1 MRANTFGSILGCVT
15 AILLPL
21 SVDAAPLDSTV
32 QELQRRVAEQA
43 AIIRGLQRE
52 LDALVKQVDGS
63 IRPDGPTPA
72 PAAPEGSA
80 QTQAEAE
87 TPPAAPAAPEGSA
100 QTQAEAETPP
110 AAPSAP
116 APVSRPSAPGQ
127 VTATEEEA
135 ERALERTLT
144 AEGAL
149 LLPYGQVE
157 VEPSFSYTRRHDD
170 VSALARLNGV
180 TVPVNQKV
188 RDNEFQPS
196 VFARA
201 GLPFD
206 AQLEANMPY
215 EIIEQ
220 ERVTDVGGVAR
231 VARSATGSG
240 IGDFSVGLA
249 KTVLRE
255 KNWWPDLIA
264 RVTWNTPTGQAQD
277 NRVTLGGGFNQI
289 VGQVVALKRQDPLA
303 FVASASYQKTLNQV
317 RGIEPGNEAEFFL
330 GTFLATSPNT
340 SLQISLDQ
348 TFADDAKFK
357 GDKIKDSD
365 QVSSTLN
372 LGISSILARNVLLQL
387 VGGVGLTPDAP
398 DYSVTVSLP
407 IRFDVPAPR
416 LNQ

>member
-1 MRANTFGSILGCVT
+1 MTANPILRVNTFGSILGCVT

-32 QELQRRVAEQA
+32 QELQRRVDEQA

-72 PAAPEGSA
+72 AAAPKGSA
-80 QTQAEAE
+80 QA
-87 TPPAAPAAPEGSA
+87 
-100 QTQAEAETPP
+100 QAEAETPP
-110 AAPSAP
+110 AAPSVP

-157 VEPSFSYTRRHDD
+157 VEPSFSYTRRHAN
-170 VSALARLNGV
+170 VPALATLNGV
-180 TVPVNQKV
+180 TVPVNQEV

-196 VFARA
+196 VFARV

-206 AQLEANMPY
+206 AQLEANVPY
-215 EIIEQ
+215 QIIEQ
-220 ERVTDVGGVAR
+220 EQVTNVGGVAR
-231 VARSATGSG
+231 DARSATGSG
-240 IGDFSVGLA
+240 NGDFSVGLA

-277 NRVTLGGGFNQI
+277 NRVTLGGGFNEI
-289 VGQVVALKRQDPLA
+289 VGEVVALKRQDPLA
-303 FVASASYQKTLNQV
+303 FVTGASYQKTLNQV
-317 RGIEPGNEAEFFL
+317 RGIEPGNQAEFFL
-330 GTFLATSPNT
+330 ETFLATSPNT

-348 TFADDAKFK
+348 TFADDVKIK
-357 GDKIKDSD
+357 GHKIKDSD

>member
-1 MRANTFGSILGCVT
+1 MGANTLGGVLGCAA
-15 AILLPL
+15 AILVPL

-32 QELQRRVAEQA
+32 QELQRRVDEQA

-52 LDALVKQVDGS
+52 LDALAKQVDGS
-63 IRPDGPTPA
+63 IRPEAPTPA
-72 PAAPEGSA
+72 AAAPKGSA
-80 QTQAEAE
+80 QAQAE
-87 TPPAAPAAPEGSA
+87 T
-100 QTQAEAETPP
+100 ETPP
-110 AAPSAP
+110 AAPSVP

-157 VEPSFSYTRRHDD
+157 VEPSFSYTRRHVN
-170 VSALARLNGV
+170 VSALATLNGV
-180 TVPVNQKV
+180 IVPVNQEV

-196 VFARA
+196 VFARV

-206 AQLEANMPY
+206 AQLEANVPY
-215 EIIEQ
+215 EIIER
-220 ERVTDVGGVAR
+220 ERVADVGGVTR

-240 IGDFSVGLA
+240 NGDFSVGLA

-277 NRVTLGGGFNQI
+277 NRVALGGGFNEI
-289 VGQVVALKRQDPLA
+289 IGQVVALKRQDPLA

-340 SLQISLDQ
+340 SLQVSLDQ

-357 GDKIKDSD
+357 GNKIKDSD

-416 LNQ
+416 LDQ

>member
-1 MRANTFGSILGCVT
+1 MRANSFGRILGCVT
-15 AILLPL
+15 AILVPL
-21 SVDAAPLDSTV
+21 SVGAAPLDSTV
-32 QELQRRVAEQA
+32 QELQRRVDEQA

-52 LDALVKQVDGS
+52 LDALVKQDDGS
-63 IRPDGPTPA
+63 IRPDGRTPA
-72 PAAPEGSA
+72 AAAPKESA
-80 QTQAEAE
+80 Q
-87 TPPAAPAAPEGSA
+87 A
-100 QTQAEAETPP
+100 QTEAETPP

-157 VEPSFSYTRRHDD
+157 VEPSFSYTRRHAD
-170 VSALARLNGV
+170 VSTLATLNGV
-180 TVPVNQKV
+180 TVPVNQEV
-188 RDNEFQPS
+188 RNNEFQPS
-196 VFARA
+196 MFARV

-206 AQLEANMPY
+206 AQLEAGLPY
-215 EIIEQ
+215 DIIEQ

-240 IGDFSVGLA
+240 NGDFSVGLA

-255 KNWWPDLIA
+255 KNWRPDLIA

-277 NRVTLGGGFNQI
+277 NGVALGGGFNQI
-289 VGQVVALKRQDPLA
+289 IGQVVALKRQDPLA
-303 FVASASYQKTLNQV
+303 FVAGASYQKTLNQV
-317 RGIEPGNEAEFFL
+317 SGIEPGDQAEFFL

-348 TFADDAKFK
+348 TFTDDVKFK

-387 VGGVGLTPDAP
+387 VGSVGLTPDAP

-416 LNQ
+416 LSQ

>member
-1 MRANTFGSILGCVT
+1 MRTNTCGCVLGY
-15 AILLPL
+15 AAAMLMPF

-32 QELQRRVAEQA
+32 QELQRRVDEQA
-43 AIIRGLQRE
+43 AIIRGMQRD
-52 LDALVKQVDGS
+52 LDALARRQVDGS
-63 IRPDGPTPA
+63 TRQEGPTPA
-72 PAAPEGSA
+72 ATAPE
-80 QTQAEAE
+80 TE
-87 TPPAAPAAPEGSA
+87 TAPA
-100 QTQAEAETPP
+100 
-110 AAPSAP
+110 AP
-116 APVSRPSAPGQ
+116 APVSKPSAPGQ

-157 VEPSFSYTRRHDD
+157 VEPSFSYTRRHVN
-170 VSALARLNGV
+170 VSALATLNGV
-180 TVPVNQKV
+180 IVPVNQEV

-196 VFARA
+196 VFARV

-206 AQLEANMPY
+206 AQLEANVPY
-215 EIIEQ
+215 EIIER
-220 ERVTDVGGVAR
+220 ERVADVGGVTR

-240 IGDFSVGLA
+240 NGDFSVGLA

-348 TFADDAKFK
+348 TFADDAK
-357 GDKIKDSD
+357 
-365 QVSSTLN
+365 
-372 LGISSILARNVLLQL
+372 
-387 VGGVGLTPDAP
+387 
-398 DYSVTVSLP
+398 
-407 IRFDVPAPR
+407 
-416 LNQ
+416 

>member
-1 MRANTFGSILGCVT
+1 MRVNTFGSILGCVT

-63 IRPDGPTPA
+63 IRPDGPTP
-72 PAAPEGSA
+72 
-80 QTQAEAE
+80 
-87 TPPAAPAAPEGSA
+87 APAAPEGSA

>member
-1 MRANTFGSILGCVT
+1 M
-15 AILLPL
+15 
-21 SVDAAPLDSTV
+21 
-32 QELQRRVAEQA
+32 
-43 AIIRGLQRE
+43 
-52 LDALVKQVDGS
+52 
-63 IRPDGPTPA
+63 
-72 PAAPEGSA
+72 
-80 QTQAEAE
+80 
-87 TPPAAPAAPEGSA
+87 
-100 QTQAEAETPP
+100 
-110 AAPSAP
+110 
-116 APVSRPSAPGQ
+116 
-127 VTATEEEA
+127 TATEEEA

-340 SLQISLDQ
+340 SLQISLNQ

-357 GDKIKDSD
+357 GDKIKDLD

>member
-1 MRANTFGSILGCVT
+1 MGANTLGGVLGCAA
-15 AILLPL
+15 AILVPL

-32 QELQRRVAEQA
+32 QELQRRVDEQA

-52 LDALVKQVDGS
+52 LDALAKQVDGS
-63 IRPDGPTPA
+63 IRPEAPTPA
-72 PAAPEGSA
+72 AAAPKGSA
-80 QTQAEAE
+80 QAQAE
-87 TPPAAPAAPEGSA
+87 T
-100 QTQAEAETPP
+100 ETPP
-110 AAPSAP
+110 AAPSVP

-157 VEPSFSYTRRHDD
+157 VEPSFSYTRRHVN
-170 VSALARLNGV
+170 VSALATLNGV
-180 TVPVNQKV
+180 IVPVNQEV

-196 VFARA
+196 VFARV

-206 AQLEANMPY
+206 AQLEANVPY
-215 EIIEQ
+215 EIIER
-220 ERVTDVGGVAR
+220 ERVADVGGVTR

-240 IGDFSVGLA
+240 NGDFSVGLA

-277 NRVTLGGGFNQI
+277 NRVALGGGFNEI
-289 VGQVVALKRQDPLA
+289 IGQVVALKRQDPLA
-303 FVASASYQKTLNQV
+303 FVAGASYQKTLNQV

-340 SLQISLDQ
+340 SLQVSLDQ

-357 GDKIKDSD
+357 GNKIKDSD

-416 LNQ
+416 LDQ